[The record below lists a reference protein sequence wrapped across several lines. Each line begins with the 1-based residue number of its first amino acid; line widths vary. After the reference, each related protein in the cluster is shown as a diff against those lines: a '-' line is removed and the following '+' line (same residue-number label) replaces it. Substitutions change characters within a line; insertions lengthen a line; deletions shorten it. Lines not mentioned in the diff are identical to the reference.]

1 MGDIYSGN
9 YKVLDSNM
17 VIMFDTNSNLRIP
30 VKPNLVFSFELEI
43 KLMQDTE
50 SKERSIFRDV
60 DSENRRIIIT
70 CINFGSGA
78 GTTLPIELAT
88 VSGHKVYLHLW
99 VENMS
104 SSAVV
109 NKIEYTIYMGE

>member
-43 KLMQDTE
+43 N
-50 SKERSIFRDV
+50 S
-60 DSENRRIIIT
+60 
-70 CINFGSGA
+70 C
-78 GTTLPIELAT
+78 
-88 VSGHKVYLHLW
+88 
-99 VENMS
+99 
-104 SSAVV
+104 
-109 NKIEYTIYMGE
+109 KILRVKNGVF